1 MVKTKT
7 PGVYKRGNRYVV
19 VWRDRGTQHKEF
31 FPTLALAREAK
42 GKRDG
47 GDRKPSTP
55 HTFEAYALDWISS
68 YRGRTRGGLADSTR
82 AAYRD
87 SLERFALPF
96 FGRVKLAD
104 VDAPMVREFVASME
118 ASGQS
123 AGSIRKHYAPLRA
136 MLATAVEDGVIRYN
150 AAAQVRVVVR
160 DDRPRRRPPTPTR
173 EQFPRLVDALPERW
187 RLLAVFI
194 GSTGLRISEVLG
206 LEVGDLHLDGPEPS
220 VSVERQH
227 YRGVTKGLKTEAAA
241 RIIPI
246 GRPLA
251 DALAEHVATHG
262 HRVVF
267 ATLDGKHLGVPQRVA
282 RASPGAR

>member
-19 VWRDRGTQHKEF
+19 VWRDRGTQHQEF

-47 GDRKPSTP
+47 GDRKPSTG
-55 HTFEAYALDWISS
+55 HTFEAYALDWIVS

-123 AGSIRKHYAPLRA
+123 AGSIRKHYAPLREA
-136 MLATAVEDGVIRYN
+136 PLRLRG
-150 AAAQVRVVVR
+150 AARGWQVGHQ
-160 DDRPRRRPPTPTR
+160 DSSSAASPRPR
-173 EQFPRLVDALPERW
+173 
-187 RLLAVFI
+187 
-194 GSTGLRISEVLG
+194 
-206 LEVGDLHLDGPEPS
+206 
-220 VSVERQH
+220 
-227 YRGVTKGLKTEAAA
+227 AA
-241 RIIPI
+241 R
-246 GRPLA
+246 R
-251 DALAEHVATHG
+251 TSS
-262 HRVVF
+262 
-267 ATLDGKHLGVPQRVA
+267 T
-282 RASPGAR
+282 

>member
-1 MVKTKT
+1 MNDAGRRGRVVTAVVELRDAVAGLGSSVKTKT

-47 GDRKPSTP
+47 GDRKPSTR
-55 HTFEAYALDWISS
+55 HTFEAYALDWMVSS
-68 YRGRTRGGLADSTR
+68 RGRTRGGLADSTR

-160 DDRPRRRPPTPTR
+160 DDRPAH
-173 EQFPRLVDALPERW
+173 Q
-187 RLLAVFI
+187 
-194 GSTGLRISEVLG
+194 
-206 LEVGDLHLDGPEPS
+206 
-220 VSVERQH
+220 
-227 YRGVTKGLKTEAAA
+227 
-241 RIIPI
+241 
-246 GRPLA
+246 
-251 DALAEHVATHG
+251 
-262 HRVVF
+262 
-267 ATLDGKHLGVPQRVA
+267 
-282 RASPGAR
+282 

>member
-1 MVKTKT
+1 MGEGPEVEIPAALVAAPLDVDGIYDAARELTNALYDLGGGPRVHPWRLSELEEVNDAGRRGRVVTAVVELRDAVAGLGSSVKTKT

-47 GDRKPSTP
+47 GDRKPSTR
-55 HTFEAYALDWISS
+55 HTFEAYALDWMVSS
-68 YRGRTRGGLADSTR
+68 RGRTRGGLADSTR

-160 DDRPRRRPPTPTR
+160 DDRPAH
-173 EQFPRLVDALPERW
+173 Q
-187 RLLAVFI
+187 
-194 GSTGLRISEVLG
+194 
-206 LEVGDLHLDGPEPS
+206 
-220 VSVERQH
+220 
-227 YRGVTKGLKTEAAA
+227 
-241 RIIPI
+241 
-246 GRPLA
+246 
-251 DALAEHVATHG
+251 
-262 HRVVF
+262 
-267 ATLDGKHLGVPQRVA
+267 
-282 RASPGAR
+282 